1 MHFYSESES
10 NSLKS
15 INRITNFPFF
25 FLPDILYRHCWNRYT
40 NFCFLF
46 RSPPACSSVCPTVGK
61 EAALQVFEQEGD
73 GKHLL
78 SVGKYGAWNITK
90 PEQVHAEKWMVSPR
104 MFWIY
109 AKSIFKNRLL
119 TWFLGE
125 QCCGSSCLPRW
136 LSKSITWI
144 EVV

>member
-1 MHFYSESES
+1 M
-10 NSLKS
+10 
-15 INRITNFPFF
+15 
-25 FLPDILYRHCWNRYT
+25 
-40 NFCFLF
+40 
-46 RSPPACSSVCPTVGK
+46 
-61 EAALQVFEQEGD
+61 FEQEGD